1 MSKQTKDVHVVV
13 TPRHI
18 VTIALLILNL
28 HEFLEF
34 FEKFVLQNIRKE
46 VQINYRKKDDF
57 FYSKKKKGNTY
68 PLKLLEKQNNNRDFS
83 LIPFFY
89 IGIIA
94 TLPNFIVHHFVS
106 RDILCKSLLFFLYLL
121 FDKKNSQFQMT
132 LLIKMSPL
140 FI

>member
-57 FYSKKKKGNTY
+57 FYSKKKRKY
-68 PLKLLEKQNNNRDFS
+68 
-83 LIPFFY
+83 
-89 IGIIA
+89 
-94 TLPNFIVHHFVS
+94 LP
-106 RDILCKSLLFFLYLL
+106 
-121 FDKKNSQFQMT
+121 
-132 LLIKMSPL
+132 P
-140 FI
+140 

>member
-57 FYSKKKKGNTY
+57 FYSKKKKEIPT
-68 PLKLLEKQNNNRDFS
+68 PLN
-83 LIPFFY
+83 Y
-89 IGIIA
+89 
-94 TLPNFIVHHFVS
+94 
-106 RDILCKSLLFFLYLL
+106 
-121 FDKKNSQFQMT
+121 
-132 LLIKMSPL
+132 
-140 FI
+140 